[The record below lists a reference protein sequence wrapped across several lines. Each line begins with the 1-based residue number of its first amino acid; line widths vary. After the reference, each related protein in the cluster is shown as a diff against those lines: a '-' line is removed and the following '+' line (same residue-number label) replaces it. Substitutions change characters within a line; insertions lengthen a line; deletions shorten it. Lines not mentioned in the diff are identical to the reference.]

1 MTIQETSLTVE
12 TQTGSTHLFA
22 IGEASE
28 MSGMHPEMIDEFL
41 RAHLLHAAAFD
52 EECPLFDVSAIY
64 RMRQIENL
72 RVQQHAN
79 LRTIRLVV
87 ELMDRLETAED
98 ELRRLRNRML

>member
-1 MTIQETSLTVE
+1 MTIRETSLTIE

-22 IGEASE
+22 LSEASE

-41 RAHLLHAAAFD
+41 RAHLLRAVAYEKD
-52 EECPLFDVSAIY
+52 VPLFDVSCIY

-72 RVQQHAN
+72 RIQQHAN
-79 LRTIRLVV
+79 LRTIRLIV

-98 ELRRLRNRML
+98 ELRRLRNRII